1 MKLPVAIECREHH
14 DRSEGPLCALPPA
27 RIVHRSEHAVVIR
40 GAFPLTRGHSLVLP
54 RRHVGSLFAL
64 ERAECEALFDRLD
77 EARRALDAE
86 LAPAGHNVGIND
98 GPAAGQTVPHLACT

>member
-64 ERAECEALFDRLD
+64 ERAEPERANHCTGRDPGTKRD
-77 EARRALDAE
+77 PGTGPRPRRE
-86 LAPAGHNVGIND
+86 P
-98 GPAAGQTVPHLACT
+98 T

>member
-1 MKLPVAIECREHH
+1 MNPPASEC
-14 DRSEGPLCALPPA
+14 PFCALPPA

-64 ERAECEALFDRLD
+64 ERAEPERADYWTGRD
-77 EARRALDAE
+77 PGTKRDAATKRDPGTGPRPRRE
-86 LAPAGHNVGIND
+86 P
-98 GPAAGQTVPHLACT
+98 T